1 VSNLR
6 ANELLGHP
14 PDARL
19 LIINA
24 DDFGVYHA
32 VNAGILRSLTDGVA
46 RSTTLMVP
54 CPWALHAMR
63 LLRDHPDVA
72 FGVHLT
78 VISEFADYRWGPLAP
93 QNEVPSLLDE
103 TGFFYSNDRQ
113 AELLAR
119 ARLDELEAEFRAQ
132 IEAVL
137 AAGLRPTHLDWHC
150 LRDGGRPDIF
160 DLTFGL
166 AKEYGLALRVF
177 DPAQSTRL
185 QRRGLPTVDHGV
197 VDSTRLATAGKTDRF
212 ARMLRELPAGLS
224 EWAVHPGLGTAEARA
239 IDVWWSKRAADLRFL
254 VSREA
259 RETVAAEGIVL
270 LDYRPLQAI
279 WDRDRARHPA

>member
-63 LLRDHPDVA
+63 LLQDHPDIA

-150 LRDGGRPDIF
+150 LRDGGRPDVF

-177 DPAQSTRL
+177 DPTRSEQL
-185 QRRGLPTVDHGV
+185 QRWGLPTVDHEV
-197 VDSTRLATAGKTDRF
+197 VDSTRLATADKTARF
-212 ARMLRELPAGLS
+212 ARMLRELPPGLN

-239 IDVWWSKRAADLRFL
+239 IDGWWPKRVADLRFL

-270 LDYRPLQAI
+270 LDYRALQAI
-279 WDRDRARHPA
+279 WNRDRARHQV